1 MSPFASFQV
10 AKTGLRASLNAAP
23 MVMAAVLAVG
33 LHANGAQAAE
43 ADAAPSA
50 SAAVKQVAQD
60 ARNEAVRAANAYEG
74 LRQRMYGARAGSW
87 LASMRSES
95 GNGTES
101 ATQNSGSTST
111 GTYGT
116 TAARGAAVA
125 VRQIYGAI
133 DYTKPYRPGER

>member
-1 MSPFASFQV
+1 MSPSASFQV
-10 AKTGLRASLNAAP
+10 AKAGLRASLQASP

-33 LHANGAQAAE
+33 LHANTAKAAE

-50 SAAVKQVAQD
+50 STTVKQVAQD

-74 LRQRMYGARAGSW
+74 LRQRMYGARTGSW

-95 GNGTES
+95 DNEAES
-101 ATQNSGSTST
+101 TTQNSGATST
-111 GTYGT
+111 GTYGA

-125 VRQIYGAI
+125 VRQVHGAI
-133 DYTKPYRPGER
+133 DYTKPYRPGDR